1 MNSRLLKF
9 PETGSFFLFGAR
21 QTGKTTIVQSR
32 YPGAWYVN
40 LLQEETFYGY
50 SKEAGLFRKQ
60 AEEQIVRQGK
70 KTIIIDEV
78 QRIPELLNDVQVLID
93 KFKDVRFVLTGS
105 SARKLKRKGVN
116 LLAGRAVDRRLF
128 PYVSSEIAGDF
139 SLETVLKYG
148 SLPGIYGK
156 APELM
161 KDQLTAYVNTYLRE
175 EIRQEGLV
183 RNLGGFSRFLDI
195 AASQNTEIVS
205 FSDMAR
211 ECWVSSHTIKSHYE
225 VLEDTMIM
233 FALQPWQRSARKRL
247 VSHPRY
253 YFFDLGVANAVNK
266 RLGMELEPGIRG
278 RLFEAFIILELYRH
292 IHYAASDATLFFW
305 RTNMG
310 AEVDCVVE
318 KHGKLVAACEI
329 KSSRTIDSRDLSGLK
344 SFRDDNPD
352 TPCFIATITDAPYE
366 KSGVRI
372 LPWPI
377 LIQELAQKF

>member
-1 MNSRLLKF
+1 MNSRFIRF

-32 YPGAWYVN
+32 YPEAWYVN
-40 LLQEETFYGY
+40 LLQEETFYGFG
-50 SKEAGLFRKQ
+50 KEPGLFRRQ
-60 AEEQIVRQGK
+60 AEEQILRQGK

-93 KFKDVRFVLTGS
+93 RFNTIRFVLTGS

-128 PYVSSEIAGDF
+128 PYISSEIASDF

-148 SLPGIYGK
+148 TLPGIYGK
-156 APELM
+156 SPETM

-183 RNLGGFSRFLDI
+183 RKLGGFSRFLDI
-195 AASQNTEIVS
+195 AASQNAEIVS

-211 ECWVSSHTIKSHYE
+211 ECGVSSHTIKSHYE
-225 VLEDTMIM
+225 VLEDTMIV
-233 FALQPWQRSARKRL
+233 FALHPWQRSTRKRL
-247 VSHPRY
+247 VAH
-253 YFFDLGVANAVNK
+253 K

-278 RLFEAFIILELYRH
+278 RLFEAFVILELYRR
-292 IHYAASDATLFFW
+292 IHYAASDATLYFW

-318 KHGKLVAACEI
+318 NHGKLVAACEI
-329 KSSRTIDSRDLSGLK
+329 KSSRVIDGRDLSGLK

-352 TPCFIATITDAPYE
+352 TPCFVASITDVPYE
-366 KSGVRI
+366 KNGVRI
-372 LPWPI
+372 LPWPR
-377 LIQELAQKF
+377 LIQELAEKF